1 MVISSQLITLGLSM
15 SNNVNFKAASLLLG
29 AAMVFASP
37 ALSKAETRNHE
48 TRFSVKFAGIEIG
61 QATFKI
67 KFDDES
73 YSLKG
78 TGKTAGLA
86 EWFST
91 STGEV
96 SSSGDLIENTLKPK
110 EHYAAVTEKK
120 KKTESV
126 KMSFSEDKV
135 SEVSYQTNKPRKE
148 KKAPRYVPVEAKH
161 LARVL
166 DPASSLIIPMS
177 GEDARDGRKVCNQ
190 NFPIYDGETRYNIRL
205 SFKHTKPIRT
215 DGYNGHA
222 YVCQMRYVPVAGH
235 KIDHRTVKEMAKS
248 KKMEIWLAPMGGVS
262 VFTPIKIL
270 VPTKYG
276 RFSAVPTRFSLV
288 GS

>member
-1 MVISSQLITLGLSM
+1 MSLSV
-15 SNNVNFKAASLLLG
+15 NVKSTALLLG
-29 AAMVFASP
+29 AAMALAAP
-37 ALSKAETRNHE
+37 AVSSAETRNHE
-48 TRFSVKFAGIEIG
+48 TRFSVKFAGLEIG
-61 QATFKI
+61 KATFRI
-67 KFDDES
+67 TFDDDS

-86 EWFST
+86 QWFST

-96 SSSGDLIENTLKPK
+96 RSSGALIENSLKPK
-110 EHYAAVTEKK
+110 EHFAAVTEKK

-126 KMSFSEDKV
+126 SMSFSEDKV
-135 SEVSYQTNKPRKE
+135 ADVSYETNKPRKE
-148 KKAPRYVPVEAKH
+148 KKAPKYVPVEAQH
-161 LARVL
+161 LAKVL
-166 DPASSLIIPMS
+166 DPASSLIVPMS

-190 NFPIYDGETRYNIRL
+190 EFPIYDGETRYNIRL
-205 SFKHTKPIRT
+205 SFKHTKPVRT
-215 DGYNGHA
+215 DGYNGYA
-222 YVCQMRYVPVAGH
+222 YVCRMQYVPVAGH
-235 KIDHRTVKEMAKS
+235 KKDHRTVKEMARN

-262 VFTPIKIL
+262 VFTPIKIM